1 MKGLLQ
7 KIPKVALFLATNEK
21 VGRDKLQGI
30 LRYVRL
36 HTPWNI
42 HLVENRIGE
51 QKLGDLRAWGA
62 AGIIV
67 ARMPDS
73 VHTVALADLPTVV
86 LDSPALYVDQL
97 PQASYVT
104 CDSDAVGRAGA
115 DFFLRQGFCRFA
127 YVADTED
134 WDWSLIRC
142 RAFEKRVEEAGFACA
157 IYDGGEIG
165 RKSDW
170 TRDQQRLADWLLA
183 LPKPCAVLA
192 ARDGRARQVLETCV
206 VAGLDVPG
214 EIAILGVDNDEILCE
229 NSSPTLSSI
238 QPDSEEAGY
247 QAADLLERLM
257 RRNLRT
263 KQTLF
268 YGVRQI
274 VVRESS
280 RSARAADRRLLRG
293 LEFVRLNSGEDIGVA
308 NVARHMAV
316 SRRMAEL
323 LFRKHLG
330 HSILEEIQQVRLTRL
345 KTFLLETALPI
356 GQISAQC
363 GYQTEMHAKRVFKKA
378 TGMTMRQ
385 YRRVGAQGR
394 RASTPA
400 GQCAADIGHGAE

>member
-1 MKGLLQ
+1 MKGLLR

-51 QKLGDLRAWGA
+51 QKMGDLRAWGA

-86 LDSPALYVDQL
+86 LDSSALYLGHL
-97 PQASYVT
+97 PRASYVT

-115 DFFLRQGFCRFA
+115 DFFLRQGFCHFA
-127 YVADTED
+127 YVADTEK
-134 WDWSLIRC
+134 WDWSLIRYK
-142 RAFEKRVEEAGFACA
+142 AFEKRITEAGFTCA
-157 IYDGGEIG
+157 VYNGSDVG

-170 TRDQQRLADWLLA
+170 TRDQQRLAEWLLA

-206 VAGLDVPG
+206 LVGLDVPG
-214 EIAILGVDNDEILCE
+214 DVAVLGVDNDEILCE

-263 KQTLF
+263 KQTIF
-268 YGVRQI
+268 YGVRRI

-280 RSARAADRRLLRG
+280 RLARVVDRRLLRG
-293 LEFVRLNSGEDIGVA
+293 LEFIRLNSGEDIGVA
-308 NVARHMAV
+308 NVALHMAV

-345 KTFLLETALPI
+345 KNFLLETPMPI
-356 GQISAQC
+356 GQISVQC
-363 GYQTEMHAKRVFKKA
+363 GYQTEMHAKRVFKRM
-378 TGMTMRQ
+378 TGMTMSQFRK
-385 YRRVGAQGR
+385 RG
-394 RASTPA
+394 
-400 GQCAADIGHGAE
+400 

>member
-1 MKGLLQ
+1 MKGLLR

-51 QKLGDLRAWGA
+51 QKMGDLRAWGA

-86 LDSPALYVDQL
+86 LDSSALYLGHL
-97 PQASYVT
+97 PRASYVT

-115 DFFLRQGFCRFA
+115 DFFLRQGFCHFA
-127 YVADTED
+127 YVADTEK
-134 WDWSLIRC
+134 WDWSLIRYK
-142 RAFEKRVEEAGFACA
+142 AFEKRITETGFTCA
-157 IYDGGEIG
+157 VYNGSDVG

-170 TRDQQRLADWLLA
+170 TRDQQRLAEWLLA

-206 VAGLDVPG
+206 LVGLDVPG
-214 EIAILGVDNDEILCE
+214 DVAVLGVDNDEILCE

-263 KQTLF
+263 KQTIF
-268 YGVRQI
+268 YGVRRI

-280 RSARAADRRLLRG
+280 RLARVVDRRLLRG
-293 LEFVRLNSGEDIGVA
+293 LEFIRLNSGEDIGVA
-308 NVARHMAV
+308 NVALHMAV

-345 KTFLLETALPI
+345 KNFLLETPLPI
-356 GQISAQC
+356 GQISVQC
-363 GYQTEMHAKRVFKKA
+363 GYQTEMHAKRVFKQA

-385 YRRVGAQGR
+385 YRRAGAQNQ
-394 RASTPA
+394 RASTPVDL
-400 GQCAADIGHGAE
+400 CTPTTSH

>member
-1 MKGLLQ
+1 MKGLLR

-51 QKLGDLRAWGA
+51 QKMGDLRAWGA

-86 LDSPALYVDQL
+86 LDSSALYLGHL
-97 PQASYVT
+97 PRASYVT

-115 DFFLRQGFCRFA
+115 DFFLRQGFCHFA
-127 YVADTED
+127 YVADTEE
-134 WDWSLIRC
+134 WDWSLIRYK
-142 RAFEKRVEEAGFACA
+142 AFEKRITEAGFTCA
-157 IYDGGEIG
+157 VYNGSDVG

-170 TRDQQRLADWLLA
+170 TRDQQRLAEWLLA

-206 VAGLDVPG
+206 LVGLDVPG
-214 EIAILGVDNDEILCE
+214 DVAVLGVDNDEILCE

-263 KQTLF
+263 KQTIF
-268 YGVRQI
+268 YGVRRI

-280 RSARAADRRLLRG
+280 RLARVVDRRLLRG
-293 LEFVRLNSGEDIGVA
+293 LEFIRLNSGEDIGVA
-308 NVARHMAV
+308 NVALHMAV

-345 KTFLLETALPI
+345 KNFLLETPMPI
-356 GQISAQC
+356 GQISVQC
-363 GYQTEMHAKRVFKKA
+363 GYQTEMHTKRVFKQA
-378 TGMTMRQ
+378 MGMTMRQ
-385 YRRVGAQGR
+385 YRREGTQNQ
-394 RASTPA
+394 RASTPIDA
-400 GQCAADIGHGAE
+400 CTTTTSH

>member
-1 MKGLLQ
+1 MKGLLR

-51 QKLGDLRAWGA
+51 QKMGDLRAWGA

-86 LDSPALYVDQL
+86 LDSSALYLGHL
-97 PQASYVT
+97 PRASYVT

-115 DFFLRQGFCRFA
+115 DFFLRQGFCHFA
-127 YVADTED
+127 YVADTEK
-134 WDWSLIRC
+134 WDWSLIRYK
-142 RAFEKRVEEAGFACA
+142 AFEKRITEAGFTCA
-157 IYDGGEIG
+157 VYNGSDVG

-170 TRDQQRLADWLLA
+170 TRDQQRLAEWLLA

-206 VAGLDVPG
+206 LVGLDVPG
-214 EIAILGVDNDEILCE
+214 DVAVLGVDNDEILCE

-263 KQTLF
+263 KQTIF
-268 YGVRQI
+268 YGVRRI

-280 RSARAADRRLLRG
+280 RLARVVDRRLLRG
-293 LEFVRLNSGEDIGVA
+293 LEFIRLNSGEDIGVA
-308 NVARHMAV
+308 NVALHMAV

-345 KTFLLETALPI
+345 KNFLLETPMPI
-356 GQISAQC
+356 GQISVQC
-363 GYQTEMHAKRVFKKA
+363 GYQTEMHTKRVFKQA
-378 TGMTMRQ
+378 MGMTMRQ
-385 YRRVGAQGR
+385 YRREGTQNQ
-394 RASTPA
+394 RASTPIDA
-400 GQCAADIGHGAE
+400 CTTTTSH